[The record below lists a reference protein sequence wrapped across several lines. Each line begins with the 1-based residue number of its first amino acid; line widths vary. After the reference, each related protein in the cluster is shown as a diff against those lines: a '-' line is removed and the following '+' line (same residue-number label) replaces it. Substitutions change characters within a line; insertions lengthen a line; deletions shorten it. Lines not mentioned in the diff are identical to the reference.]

1 MDRFD
6 HQGRSAAPAAGNKAL
21 VGFTRVD
28 APEWGDPDSSQR
40 APLSEGDPTWV
51 PAATTHGEG
60 IFLVLRTD
68 VMSDFERLIAP
79 LRSAPAGLTRNLLDR
94 RDQSHEPDASPTTSE
109 PNRAR
114 PAQRIGM
121 GIR

>member
-1 MDRFD
+1 MITKVVRLS
-6 HQGRSAAPAAGNKAL
+6 RLRETKAL

-79 LRSAPAGLTRNLLDR
+79 LRSAPAAANE
-94 RDQSHEPDASPTTSE
+94 EP
-109 PNRAR
+109 AR
-114 PAQRIGM
+114 SARSIP
-121 GIR
+121 